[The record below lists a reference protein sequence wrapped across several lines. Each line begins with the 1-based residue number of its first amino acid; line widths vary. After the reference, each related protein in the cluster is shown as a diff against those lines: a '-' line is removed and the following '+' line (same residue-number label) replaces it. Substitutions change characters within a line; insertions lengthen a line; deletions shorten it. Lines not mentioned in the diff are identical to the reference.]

1 MSCVE
6 SLLSDLERV
15 MENEA
20 SSDICIVCQ
29 GQEIKV
35 HKLIL
40 SAR

>member
-1 MSCVE
+1 MICVE

-20 SSDICIVCQ
+20 SSDIKIVCQ

>member
-20 SSDICIVCQ
+20 SSDIRIECE
-29 GQEIKV
+29 GHTIKV
-35 HKLIL
+35 HRLIL
-40 SAR
+40 CAR